1 MSDIALPKSRVKSCR
16 QSNPKGFNIH
26 KLCEIGRNSCALY
39 ECESKWSCGC
49 KPAKISSLRLIT
61 RDALL
66 MPPLEMWKMSIIS
79 SISWILTTWSEHC
92 SKSCCPRAPIY
103 PNWEKTLWPQACLWK
118 LVHTKMVN
126 ESLHRTQN
134 AFNHPWLSNVAIAR
148 VSVMYSGGHSNQA
161 TNQAVLTWEAGPIP
175 AGPVS
180 QSWILA

>member
-1 MSDIALPKSRVKSCR
+1 MKLWLQTCKDIFTKIDNTWCFADASSRNVEDPVKHIR
-16 QSNPKGFNIH
+16 
-26 KLCEIGRNSCALY
+26 
-39 ECESKWSCGC
+39 
-49 KPAKISSLRLIT
+49 
-61 RDALL
+61 
-66 MPPLEMWKMSIIS
+66 MPIVHPDSAMQLSIIS
-79 SISWILTTWSEHC
+79 SISWGILTTWSEHC
-92 SKSCCPRAPIY
+92 SKSCCPSAPIY
-103 PNWEKTLWPQACLWK
+103 PNWEKTLWPQARLWK

-126 ESLHRTQN
+126 ESLHRAQN